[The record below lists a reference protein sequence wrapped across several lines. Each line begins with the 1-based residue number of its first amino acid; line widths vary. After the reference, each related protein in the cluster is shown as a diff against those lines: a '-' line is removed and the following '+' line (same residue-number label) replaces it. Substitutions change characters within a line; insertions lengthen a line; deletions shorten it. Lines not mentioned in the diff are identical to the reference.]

1 MTTYYYMR
9 ISTKEDRELQ
19 SYQRQKKALERYAE
33 EIGVSMTQHNTYKD
47 DVTGSTFDRKEWK
60 ELEERV
66 KKEIKNDS
74 VEIVFKDISRFSREA
89 ENGFNKYMELYNMGI
104 KLTFLDNQTVSS
116 DYIRNISDMNNNLS
130 FTNKVALQSIVN
142 ILIAVELDRAEKQRE
157 YISKAITDGIMASDK
172 KSGRKSG
179 QLDKMTNEL
188 RVDIE
193 KWLKDRGV
201 KQIDLMKKHK
211 ISRNTLVK
219 YIKEVQK
226 EKGMQ

>member
-19 SYQRQKKALERYAE
+19 SYQRQEKALERYAE
-33 EIGVSMTQHNTYKD
+33 EIGVPMTQHNTYKD
-47 DVTGSTFDRKEWK
+47 DVTGSTFERKEWK
-60 ELEERV
+60 ELEKQVIKEV
-66 KKEIKNDS
+66 KHDS

-89 ENGFNKYMELYNMGI
+89 ENGFNKYMELYNMGV

-116 DYIRNISDMNNNLS
+116 DYISQISDTNNKLS
-130 FTNKVALQSIVN
+130 FANKIALQSIVN

-172 KSGRKSG
+172 KSGRKTG

-188 RVDIE
+188 RIDIE
-193 KWLKDRGV
+193 KWLKDRSV

-226 EKGMQ
+226 DKGVQ